1 MKRAAHLFKMNPII
15 VKELRSRMRG
25 ARAFI
30 TLTIILLVMG
40 GALYGMLQIILAN
53 SRYSTV
59 LSPQIGQA
67 MFATLVFLELFMIA
81 AITPA
86 VTSGAISSEKEKQT
100 YEMLMATPMSPSAI
114 LWGKLVSALSY
125 VLILLFAGIPLAS
138 LVFIFGG
145 VAPGDMLKALLVLV
159 SVAIT
164 FGVLGLFMSAL
175 FGRTGRATVASFVVV
190 ALLMVGPLFAA
201 VLASAL
207 RNGAEPPRLLLA
219 PSPISTLSAALAS
232 SMGQNGAGGIFWAL
246 GGLFNMG
253 ISPVSQT
260 SIPRPLYHYSLPIY
274 ALISVVLYMITT
286 RLVQPTRRWRIRR
299 RELLTGLAV
308 LAVMVGAIV
317 GGYYATASR
326 YEWNRTNTNGQRIEP
341 VMVGPMN
348 GVAVQV
354 APAYPA
360 MIATPTPV
368 TVEEQQSFIATATTA
383 ALLNPPPTPTPPAIL
398 GPAALDAVQQA
409 TVYALVTRELFTAG
423 NTATLYLVGTTDDS
437 VSKDPHMPQGEPVAI
452 SQETRE
458 RITALLGDLGNI
470 VWVNSADEI
479 KLDPKTGAIDGGAG
493 AKITFGN
500 IYAQEGGGSQV
511 SASLYFNSQSAT
523 GKTYMLGPDGKDWKI
538 LGTTWVWIY

>member
-30 TLTIILLVMG
+30 TLTVILLVMG

-145 VAPGDMLKALLVLV
+145 VALGDMVKALLVLIAT
-159 SVAIT
+159 AIT
-164 FGVLGLFMSAL
+164 FGIMGLFMSAL
-175 FGRTGRATVASFVVV
+175 FGRTGRATVASFVIV
-190 ALLMVGPLFAA
+190 AVLMFGPLFAA
-201 VLASAL
+201 ILASAL
-207 RNGAEPPRLLLA
+207 RNGAEPPRWLLA

-232 SMGQNGAGGIFWAL
+232 SMGQNAAGGIFWTL

-253 ISPVSQT
+253 VSPVSQT
-260 SIPRPLYHYSLPIY
+260 SIPRPLYHYSLPMY

-286 RLVQPTRRWRIRR
+286 RLVQPTRRWRIPR

-308 LAVMVGAIV
+308 LVVMIGAVV
-317 GGYYATASR
+317 GGYFATASR
-326 YEWNRTNTNGQRIEP
+326 YEWTRTNTNGQLIQP
-341 VMVGPMN
+341 VTVDARTG
-348 GVAVQV
+348 AVIQQ
-354 APAYPA
+354 AYPA
-360 MIATPTPV
+360 VPVMPIEATVTPV
-368 TVEEQQSFIATATTA
+368 
-383 ALLNPPPTPTPPAIL
+383 NPPAINGQPRPTPTPLAVL
-398 GPAALDAVQQA
+398 GPAKLDAVEQA
-409 TVYALVTRELFTAG
+409 TVYALVVRELFTSG
-423 NTATLYLVGTTDDS
+423 NTTTLYLVGTTDDS
-437 VSKDPHMPQGEPVAI
+437 VSKDPNLPQGEPAQI
-452 SQETRE
+452 SQDTRE
-458 RITALLGDLGNI
+458 AMTKMLGNLGSI
-470 VWVNSADEI
+470 VWVESADQI

-493 AKITFGN
+493 VKITFGN
-500 IYAQEGGGSQV
+500 IYALEGSDLQV
-511 SASLYFNSQSAT
+511 SASLYFNSLGGT
-523 GKTYMLGPDGKDWKI
+523 GKTFILAPDGKGWKI
-538 LGTTWVWIY
+538 IGTTGVEWTS